1 MLLKRTSSPVAS
13 PNSLASPALISKL
26 KAAGWLEAY
35 SGNGE
40 LGDSGLGTSSVMS
53 TTVQSAPTHTKSRGN
68 CISFIQKLDAWPLSK
83 MKSIPVSEGRL
94 GLPDRPLVRRGDV
107 LAISALKRTPPI
119 VTAGPSVWSGGG
131 AMVVGTETVGD
142 VAVASAVGVGA
153 WTDVGV
159 AVLPGVLVG
168 VGVAGTVAVLVG
180 AGVVVVAVAKAVDCV
195 AGWADAVG
203 RAFVA
208 EGADV
213 WQANRTRKEVA
224 KIVSIQENLI
234 CL

>member
-1 MLLKRTSSPVAS
+1 
-13 PNSLASPALISKL
+13 
-26 KAAGWLEAY
+26 
-35 SGNGE
+35 
-40 LGDSGLGTSSVMS
+40 MS
-53 TTVQSAPTHTKSRGN
+53 TTVQSAPTHMKSRGN

-83 MKSIPVSEGRL
+83 MKSIPVSERRL

-131 AMVVGTETVGD
+131 AMVFETEAVGG
-142 VAVASAVGVGA
+142 VAVASAVEVGA

-180 AGVVVVAVAKAVDCV
+180 AGVAVAKAVDCV
-195 AGWADAVG
+195 TGWGDAVG

-208 EGADV
+208 EGAGV
-213 WQANRTRKEVA
+213 WQANRTRK
-224 KIVSIQENLI
+224 
-234 CL
+234 